1 MKFYCGT
8 KGLVQSLT
16 ALFISAGMIFSLWA
30 PAGAS
35 RSRVQVSPETTVQT
49 QDNKISAATAA
60 TAASGVVIQ
69 WRSALDPDNLGFNI
83 YRVQAGV
90 RLRANREIV
99 PGAIFVANKRTLPSD
114 VYSYSWFDR
123 AGTPDSTY
131 YIESVST
138 RGITQLDNR
147 AITVTTKS
155 NVAFASGGVTNAS
168 ESKAGSDADN
178 SSLQKSFPAAA
189 STIAPVPNGALE
201 DQWSIAAK
209 PGLKISIKNDG
220 WYRVTQQD
228 MAAAGFNPTVDI
240 RNLRLFGDGQ
250 ELAINTSQALGPFSS
265 GDYIEFYGRGLD
277 VPTSDTRTYYLIADS
292 VAGKRVRG
300 ELHVDSATAASA
312 PLLVTSLPVVERPS
326 WFGFVWTFLSLPE
339 KPISGVGEVGSD
351 TQLKPAR
358 ESERAGNTAPL
369 IDAPATPAPQPIA
382 ARPVISSDAPGVNK
396 PQDQA
401 QLPEPSVQSPS
412 TKKAMVQ
419 NKAKKNR
426 KTIRRHYNHAETTNA
441 IAPASFDFTVEQKDR
456 FNYFLNVLNGDAENF
471 FGRVLSSLTVNQTLT
486 TPNLDSTAAGP
497 ARLEIAL
504 QGVSILSH
512 QVNIQLNNVALG
524 SLNYF
529 GLDHLVQSFDVPL
542 SSLQN
547 GANTLT
553 FTPVAGGGVSLVDYA
568 RITYPH
574 AYRADSDKLRFNL
587 RGTQSLSVDGFS
599 TPNVRLIDYTD
610 PLAVTIAKPPAHAT
624 ASGYAI
630 TVSNSSP
637 RVKAQR
643 LLFAIPDGQFEQPAA
658 LVLNEASSLNSGN
671 LSPII
676 TNGADFLIV
685 STKELIPSFSAPVAP
700 TNASFI
706 SQRQAQGFTVATVN
720 VDDIYDEFAY
730 GLHGPQAIKNFL
742 SFAVTHWSIAPRYV
756 ILAGD
761 ASLDPRNYTFASNLD
776 LVPTK
781 LVDATYNET
790 ASDDW
795 LADFDND
802 GTADIAIGRLPVRT
816 ASDASLVIS
825 KIVNFAPAN
834 VPQDA
839 LLIAD
844 DPGTPAQWDF
854 ETANDDVQALLPSS
868 MTVQRVN
875 VRTEPSIAQATADIV
890 SGFNQGRAVVNYSG
904 HGSINV
910 WSGSAIFDDAH
921 ATALTNGDKLSFV
934 IVMDCL
940 NGFFHDPNLR
950 SLSEA
955 FLLAPNGGAVAAF
968 ASSGLTSTPGQRQM
982 ELQLYK
988 SLYGA
993 QPIAVGDAIKTAKA
1007 ATQDFDVR
1015 RTWIY
1020 FGDPSLKIR

>member
-8 KGLVQSLT
+8 KGSAQSLT
-16 ALFISAGMIFSLWA
+16 ALFVSAGIMLSLWM
-30 PAGAS
+30 PARAS
-35 RSRVQVSPETTVQT
+35 RSRFQVAPETTVQP
-49 QDNKISAATAA
+49 QGNKISAATAA
-60 TAASGVVIQ
+60 SATSGVVIQ

-83 YRVQAGV
+83 YRLQAGV

-99 PGAIFVANKRTLPSD
+99 PGAIFVANQRTLPSD
-114 VYSYSWFDR
+114 VHSYSWFDR
-123 AGTPDSTY
+123 AGTPDSIY
-131 YIESVST
+131 YIESVSIH
-138 RGITQLDNR
+138 GITQLDSR
-147 AITVTTKS
+147 AITVPTKS
-155 NVAFASGGVTNAS
+155 NVAFASGATNAS
-168 ESKAGSDADN
+168 ESNAANDAADD
-178 SSLQKSFPAAA
+178 SSQQKSFPAAA
-189 STIAPVPNGALE
+189 STIAPVPNGALD

-228 MAAAGFNPTVDI
+228 MAAAGFNPAVDI

-265 GDYIEFYGRGLD
+265 GDYIEFYGRGID
-277 VPTSDTRTYYLIADS
+277 VPSSDTRTYYLIADS

-300 ELHVDSATAASA
+300 ELHLDSAPASSPA
-312 PLLVTSLPVVERPS
+312 LPPVASLPGVERPS

-339 KPISGVGEVGSD
+339 PSSGAGEVRTVSQSK
-351 TQLKPAR
+351 TAR
-358 ESERAGNTAPL
+358 EPEQASDTAPL
-369 IDAPATPAPQPIA
+369 SVAPAAPEPIA
-382 ARPVISSDAPGVNK
+382 ARPVTSAPAQVVNK
-396 PQDQA
+396 PQEQRE
-401 QLPEPSVQSPS
+401 LPEASVPVPP
-412 TKKAMVQ
+412 TKKAMVRK
-419 NKAKKNR
+419 KAKQNR
-426 KTIRRHYNHAETTNA
+426 KTSRRHFNHAETTNA
-441 IAPASFDFTVEQKDR
+441 IAPANFAYTVEQKDR

-486 TPNLDSTAAGP
+486 TPNPDSTSTGP

-529 GLDHLVQSFDVPL
+529 GVDHVVQSFDVPL
-542 SSLQN
+542 SLVQN

-568 RITYPH
+568 RLTYPH
-574 AYRADSDKLRFNL
+574 AYRADSDKLKFNL
-587 RGTQSLSVDGFS
+587 RGTQSVTVDGFS

-610 PLAVTIAKPPAHAT
+610 PLAVTIAQPAAQAT

-630 TVSNSSP
+630 TVPANP
-637 RVKAQR
+637 QRAKAQR
-643 LLFAIPDGQFEQPAA
+643 LLYAIPEGQFEQPAA
-658 LVLNEASSLNSGN
+658 LVLNEPSSLNSGN
-671 LSPII
+671 LSPAI
-676 TNGADFLIV
+676 TNGADFLII

-706 SQRQAQGFTVATVN
+706 SQRQAQGFTVATLN
-720 VDDIYDEFAY
+720 VDDIYDEFGY
-730 GLHGPQAIKNFL
+730 GLHGPQAIKDFL
-742 SFAVTHWSIAPRYV
+742 SFAVTHWSMAPRYV

-761 ASLDPRNYTFASNLD
+761 ASYDPRNYMFAGNFD

-802 GTADIAIGRLPVRT
+802 GTADIAVGRLPVRT
-816 ASDASLVIS
+816 ASDAGLLIS

-839 LLIAD
+839 LLVAD

-854 ETANDDVQALLPSS
+854 ETANDDVQALLPGS

-875 VRTEPSIAQATADIV
+875 VRTEPSVAQATADIV
-890 SGFNQGRAVVNYSG
+890 SGLNQGRAVVNYSG

-910 WSGSAIFDDAH
+910 WSGSSIFDNAH
-921 ATALTNGDKLSFV
+921 ATALKNGDKLSFV

-940 NGFFHDPNLR
+940 NGFFHDPNLQ

-982 ELQLYK
+982 ELQLYS
-988 SLYGA
+988 SLYGG
-993 QPIAVGDAIKTAKA
+993 QSIRVGDAIRTAKA
-1007 ATQDFDVR
+1007 ATGDIDVR

>member
-16 ALFISAGMIFSLWA
+16 ALFVSAGIIVSLWI
-30 PAGAS
+30 PARAS
-35 RSRVQVSPETTVQT
+35 RSRFQVAPETTVQP
-49 QDNKISAATAA
+49 QGNKISAATAA
-60 TAASGVVIQ
+60 TATSGVVIQ

-83 YRVQAGV
+83 YRLQAGV

-99 PGAIFVANKRTLPSD
+99 PGAIFVANQRTLPSD
-114 VYSYSWFDR
+114 VHSYSWFDR
-123 AGTPDSTY
+123 AGTPDSIY
-131 YIESVST
+131 YIESVSA

-155 NVAFASGGVTNAS
+155 NVAFASGQATNQLEA
-168 ESKAGSDADN
+168 ADDADN
-178 SSLQKSFPAAA
+178 SSPQKSFPAAA
-189 STIAPVPNGALE
+189 ATTAPVPNGALE
-201 DQWSIAAK
+201 DQWSVAAK
-209 PGLKISIKNDG
+209 PGLKISIKSDG

-228 MAAAGFNPTVDI
+228 MAAAGFNPAVDI

-265 GDYIEFYGRGLD
+265 GDYIEFYGRGID

-292 VAGKRVRG
+292 VPGKRVRG
-300 ELHVDSATAASA
+300 ELHLDSAPSSA
-312 PLLVTSLPVVERPS
+312 PALPPVASLPVVERPS

-339 KPISGVGEVGSD
+339 TPISGAGEVRTVS
-351 TQLKPAR
+351 QPQSAR
-358 ESERAGNTAPL
+358 EPERASETAPL
-369 IDAPATPAPQPIA
+369 SAAPAAPEPIA
-382 ARPVISSDAPGVNK
+382 VRPVTSSPAQVVNQPQEQWPEAPV
-396 PQDQA
+396 
-401 QLPEPSVQSPS
+401 PSPP
-412 TKKAMVQ
+412 TKKATVRK
-419 NKAKKNR
+419 KAKQNR
-426 KTIRRHYNHAETTNA
+426 KTTRRHYNHAETTNT
-441 IAPASFDFTVEQKDR
+441 IAPANFAYTVEQKDR

-471 FGRVLSSLTVNQTLT
+471 FGRVLSSVAVNQTLT
-486 TPNLDSTAAGP
+486 APNPDSTSAGP
-497 ARLEIAL
+497 VRLEIAL

-529 GLDHLVQSFDVPL
+529 GVDHAVQSFDVPL
-542 SSLQN
+542 SLLQN

-568 RITYPH
+568 RLTYPH
-574 AYRADSDKLRFNL
+574 AYRADSDKLKFNV
-587 RGTQSLSVDGFS
+587 RGTQSVTVDGFS

-610 PLAVTIAKPPAHAT
+610 PLAVTIAQPATQAT

-630 TVSNSSP
+630 TVPINSA
-637 RVKAQR
+637 RGKAQR
-643 LLFAIPDGQFEQPAA
+643 LFYAIPDGQFLQPAS
-658 LVLNEASSLNSGN
+658 LVLNQPSTLNLASNA
-671 LSPII
+671 
-676 TNGADFLIV
+676 ADFLIIAH
-685 STKELIPSFSAPVAP
+685 KDIIPALGPLVA
-700 TNASFI
+700 A
-706 SQRQAQGFTVATVN
+706 RQNQFTVSVVD
-720 VDDIYDEFAY
+720 VDDIYDEFGY
-730 GLHGPQAIKNFL
+730 GLHGPQAIKDFL
-742 SFAVTHWSIAPRYV
+742 SFAVTHWSVTPRYV
-756 ILAGD
+756 LLAGD
-761 ASLDPRNYTFASNLD
+761 ASYDPRNYMFAGNFD

-802 GTADIAIGRLPVRT
+802 GTADIAVGRLPVRT
-816 ASDASLVIS
+816 ASDASLLIS

-839 LLIAD
+839 LLVAD

-854 ETANDDVQALLPSS
+854 ETANDDVQALLPAS

-890 SGFNQGRAVVNYSG
+890 SGLNQGRAIVNYSG

-910 WSGSAIFDDAH
+910 WSGSSIFDNAH

-940 NGFFHDPNLR
+940 NGFFHDPNLQ

-982 ELQLYK
+982 ELQLYS
-988 SLYGA
+988 SLYGG
-993 QPIAVGDAIKTAKA
+993 QSIRVGDAIRTAKA
-1007 ATQDFDVR
+1007 ATSDFDVR

>member
-1 MKFYCGT
+1 
-8 KGLVQSLT
+8 
-16 ALFISAGMIFSLWA
+16 
-30 PAGAS
+30 
-35 RSRVQVSPETTVQT
+35 
-49 QDNKISAATAA
+49 
-60 TAASGVVIQ
+60 
-69 WRSALDPDNLGFNI
+69 
-83 YRVQAGV
+83 
-90 RLRANREIV
+90 
-99 PGAIFVANKRTLPSD
+99 
-114 VYSYSWFDR
+114 
-123 AGTPDSTY
+123 
-131 YIESVST
+131 
-138 RGITQLDNR
+138 
-147 AITVTTKS
+147 
-155 NVAFASGGVTNAS
+155 
-168 ESKAGSDADN
+168 
-178 SSLQKSFPAAA
+178 
-189 STIAPVPNGALE
+189 
-201 DQWSIAAK
+201 
-209 PGLKISIKNDG
+209 
-220 WYRVTQQD
+220 
-228 MAAAGFNPTVDI
+228 
-240 RNLRLFGDGQ
+240 
-250 ELAINTSQALGPFSS
+250 
-265 GDYIEFYGRGLD
+265 
-277 VPTSDTRTYYLIADS
+277 
-292 VAGKRVRG
+292 
-300 ELHVDSATAASA
+300 
-312 PLLVTSLPVVERPS
+312 
-326 WFGFVWTFLSLPE
+326 
-339 KPISGVGEVGSD
+339 
-351 TQLKPAR
+351 
-358 ESERAGNTAPL
+358 
-369 IDAPATPAPQPIA
+369 
-382 ARPVISSDAPGVNK
+382 
-396 PQDQA
+396 
-401 QLPEPSVQSPS
+401 
-412 TKKAMVQ
+412 
-419 NKAKKNR
+419 
-426 KTIRRHYNHAETTNA
+426 
-441 IAPASFDFTVEQKDR
+441 
-456 FNYFLNVLNGDAENF
+456 
-471 FGRVLSSLTVNQTLT
+471 
-486 TPNLDSTAAGP
+486 
-497 ARLEIAL
+497 
-504 QGVSILSH
+504 
-512 QVNIQLNNVALG
+512 
-524 SLNYF
+524 
-529 GLDHLVQSFDVPL
+529 
-542 SSLQN
+542 
-547 GANTLT
+547 
-553 FTPVAGGGVSLVDYA
+553 
-568 RITYPH
+568 
-574 AYRADSDKLRFNL
+574 
-587 RGTQSLSVDGFS
+587 
-599 TPNVRLIDYTD
+599 
-610 PLAVTIAKPPAHAT
+610 
-624 ASGYAI
+624 
-630 TVSNSSP
+630 
-637 RVKAQR
+637 
-643 LLFAIPDGQFEQPAA
+643 
-658 LVLNEASSLNSGN
+658 
-671 LSPII
+671 
-676 TNGADFLIV
+676 LIV